1 MKKKPHQ
8 KETDHPSKHSL
19 NWGWRLLHS
28 WWKHVSPEW
37 FEFLPTTNSTV
48 KTGQMEAWWCRHS
61 PCATS
66 LFLGQWK
73 GWRKK
78 HTESQEWKT
87 KLYPLPFYPDFLVS
101 AFLVSPL
108 PFLCSDQNNNNIKV
122 PYFLVNLYAFSHSPV
137 GYEGSG
143 WHGYLL
149 TCPSS
154 CLVSPGWDVSGSSC
168 LDDAPQT
175 VIHVPTLPLTAA
187 LHFLLKFSFIS
198 VIQPLNTN
206 FNLFQENKFS
216 SAQDDVAIGW
226 SVSILGR
233 DIDYFF

>member
-1 MKKKPHQ
+1 MEASPQLVKACFSRVVWVPPHY
-8 KETDHPSKHSL
+8 K
-19 NWGWRLLHS
+19 LHS
-28 WWKHVSPEW
+28 EDRSDGGMVMQTFPMCHILVPR
-37 FEFLPTTNSTV
+37 PV
-48 KTGQMEAWWCRHS
+48 KWE
-61 PCATS
+61 
-66 LFLGQWK
+66 
-73 GWRKK
+73 KK

-101 AFLVSPL
+101 TFLVSPL

-122 PYFLVNLYAFSHSPV
+122 PYFLVNLYAFSHSRLWRIRLTWISADMSIQLPCFPWLRCLWKFM
-137 GYEGSG
+137 SG
-143 WHGYLL
+143 W
-149 TCPSS
+149 CPTD
-154 CLVSPGWDVSGSSC
+154 C
-168 LDDAPQT
+168 

>member
-1 MKKKPHQ
+1 MEASPQLVKACFSRVVWVPPHY
-8 KETDHPSKHSL
+8 K
-19 NWGWRLLHS
+19 LHS
-28 WWKHVSPEW
+28 EDRSDGGMVMQTFPMCHILVPR
-37 FEFLPTTNSTV
+37 PV
-48 KTGQMEAWWCRHS
+48 KWE
-61 PCATS
+61 
-66 LFLGQWK
+66 
-73 GWRKK
+73 KK

-101 AFLVSPL
+101 TFLVSPL
-108 PFLCSDQNNNNIKV
+108 LFLCSDQNNNNIKV

-187 LHFLLKFSFIS
+187 LHFLLKFSFIT
-198 VIQPLNTN
+198 VIQPLNTD

-216 SAQDDVAIGW
+216 SALDVVAIGW

>member
-37 FEFLPTTNSTV
+37 FEFLPTTMSTV

-66 LFLGQWK
+66 LFLGQWN

-101 AFLVSPL
+101 TFLVSPL
-108 PFLCSDQNNNNIKV
+108 LFLCSDQNNNNIKV
-122 PYFLVNLYAFSHSPV
+122 PYFLVNLYAFSHSRLWRIRLTWISADMSIQLPCFPWLRCLWKLV
-137 GYEGSG
+137 SG
-143 WHGYLL
+143 W
-149 TCPSS
+149 CPTDCNPCSHIAPNSS
-154 CLVSPGWDVSGSSC
+154 I
-168 LDDAPQT
+168 A
-175 VIHVPTLPLTAA
+175 LPL
-187 LHFLLKFSFIS
+187 KI
-198 VIQPLNTN
+198 
-206 FNLFQENKFS
+206 
-216 SAQDDVAIGW
+216 
-226 SVSILGR
+226 
-233 DIDYFF
+233 